1 MRVEW
6 LVGFY
11 MLVCLAMIVF
21 NVVFVV
27 QGGLSARR
35 IERRGRRLAKELER
49 LVAEGLSAS
58 SGSSYRRLDRK
69 LSRLSGLEALD
80 RMLPGVGARDP
91 ERYERFLS
99 LVTPAL
105 ERLSHGYEEGSPL
118 RRAYY
123 SYFVSRWYMK
133 RPADVRV
140 RRALLGIAR
149 TESLF
154 ARQGAFSAL
163 AHVGSVRDLVEA
175 ASALEVSGV
184 FHHPRLV
191 TETLLSFTGDRE
203 ELAGELVRRFDEF
216 RPAMQA
222 AIIDFGRLAN
232 LDHLTPQSN
241 ADSRVWL
248 KDMLESPRT
257 APEVRLACVRYF
269 GRYPWEGVAGLLR
282 QLAERDAADSWE
294 CAGAAALALG
304 KYPGH
309 ETVAALRRCL
319 SSRVWFV
326 RQNAA
331 QSLCDLGL
339 ELDDLRDV
347 LEGDDRFA
355 RDAIVYRW
363 EEDCGGSAREGARL
377 LGERGELQ

>member
-11 MLVCLAMIVF
+11 MLVCLSMIVF

-27 QGGLSARR
+27 HARLDVR
-35 IERRGRRLAKELER
+35 RVERRGRRLSRELKS
-49 LVAEGLSAS
+49 LVEEGHAPSLDLPR
-58 SGSSYRRLDRK
+58 RRLDRV
-69 LSRLSGLEALD
+69 LGRLSGLEALD
-80 RMLPGVGARDP
+80 RMLSGVATRDP
-91 ERYERFLS
+91 ELYGQFLA
-99 LVTPAL
+99 LITPAL
-105 ERLSHGYEEGSPL
+105 ERLARRYEEGSPL
-118 RRAYY
+118 RRAYF
-123 SYFVSRWYMK
+123 SYIVSRWYMK

-140 RRALLGIAR
+140 TRALLGIAR

-191 TETLLSFTGDRE
+191 TETLLAFPGDRE
-203 ELAGELVRRFDEF
+203 ELAGELARRFEEF

-222 AIIDFGRLAN
+222 AIIDFGRLAS
-232 LDHLTPQSN
+232 LDHLTAQAS

-248 KDMLESPRT
+248 KGILESPAT
-257 APEVRLACVRYF
+257 HPEVRIACVRYF
-269 GRYPWEGVAGLLR
+269 GRYPWEGVADSLR
-282 QLAERDAADSWE
+282 KLAERDEADSWE
-294 CAGAAALALG
+294 CAAVAALALG
-304 KYPGH
+304 RYPGP
-309 ETVAALRRCL
+309 ETVAVLRRCL
-319 SSRVWFV
+319 SSNIWYV
-326 RQNAA
+326 RHNAA

-363 EEDCGGSAREGARL
+363 EEDRGGQAGVARNA
-377 LGERGELQ
+377 GERGERP

>member
-11 MLVCLAMIVF
+11 MLICLAMIAF
-21 NVVFVV
+21 NVAFVV
-27 QGGLSARR
+27 QGSLSARR
-35 IERRGRRLAKELER
+35 VERRGRRLAVRLEA
-49 LVAEGLSAS
+49 LVAEGPAS
-58 SGSSYRRLDRK
+58 PSERSLRRLDRA
-69 LSRLSGLEALD
+69 LGRLSGLEALD
-80 RMLPGVGARDP
+80 RMLPGVATRDP
-91 ERYERFLS
+91 ELYGRFLV
-99 LVTPAL
+99 LITPAL
-105 ERLSHGYEEGSPL
+105 ERLARRYEEGSPL
-118 RRAYY
+118 RRAYF
-123 SYFVSRWYMK
+123 SYIVSRWYIK

-140 RRALLGIAR
+140 TRALLGIAR

-191 TETLLSFTGDRE
+191 TETLLAFPGDRE
-203 ELAGELVRRFDEF
+203 ELAGELARRFEEF

-222 AIIDFGRLAN
+222 AIIDFGRLAS
-232 LDHLTPQSN
+232 LDHLTDQAS
-241 ADSRVWL
+241 ADSRMWL
-248 KDMLESPRT
+248 KGILESPAT
-257 APEVRLACVRYF
+257 HPEVRIACVRYF
-269 GRYPWEGVAGLLR
+269 GRYPWEGVSDLLR
-282 QLAERDAADSWE
+282 QLAERADADSWE
-294 CAGAAALALG
+294 CAAVAAAALG
-304 KYPGH
+304 RYPGS

-319 SSRVWFV
+319 SSNVWYV
-326 RQNAA
+326 RHNAA

-347 LEGDDRFA
+347 LEGDDRIA

-363 EEDCGGSAREGARL
+363 EEDRGGPTGIARDA
-377 LGERGELQ
+377 GERGERP